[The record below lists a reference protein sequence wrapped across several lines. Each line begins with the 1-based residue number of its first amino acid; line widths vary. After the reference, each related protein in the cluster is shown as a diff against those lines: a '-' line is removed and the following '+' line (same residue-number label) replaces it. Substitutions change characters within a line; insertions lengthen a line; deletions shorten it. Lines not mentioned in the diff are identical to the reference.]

1 MSRGKRTA
9 LAVALA
15 GLVGAGAAGV
25 TLAQSEDQAPQQP
38 STSAHIFLLVP
49 VPSDQAQPT
58 DPNAA
63 SGEDNGSGSATAPD
77 ATPGTPDRHPTLI
90 LIPLPQ
96 QGEQAAPGNDEGS
109 GNAQPN
115 DESSGDGATRILV
128 PLPVPHTL
136 PDGILEA

>member
-15 GLVGAGAAGV
+15 GLVGAGMAGV
-25 TLAQSEDQAPQQP
+25 TLAQSEDQAPQHP
-38 STSAHIFLLVP
+38 STSGHIFLLVP
-49 VPSDQAQPT
+49 VPSDQAQPA

-63 SGEDNGSGSATAPD
+63 TGEDNGSDSAAAPD
-77 ATPGTPDRHPTLI
+77 ATPGSSDRQPTLI

-96 QGEQAAPGNDEGS
+96 QGEQAAPGNGEGS

-115 DESSGDGATRILV
+115 DEGGADGATRILV
-128 PLPVPHTL
+128 PMPIPHTL
-136 PDGILEA
+136 PEGILEA